1 MMVIKLIAEWEMA
14 ISTPELSKSRRA
26 TTISNHEL
34 ILAAI
39 DGTIGVV
46 RKKIRLMCVKS
57 VDKSHVSA
65 FIE

>member
-14 ISTPELSKSRRA
+14 ISNPELSKSRRA

-34 ILAAI
+34 ILTAI

-46 RKKIRLMCVKS
+46 RRNLGQYVLNRLINRM
-57 VDKSHVSA
+57 
-65 FIE
+65 FPRL

>member
-1 MMVIKLIAEWEMA
+1 MVIKLIAEWEMA
-14 ISTPELSKSRRA
+14 ISNLELSKSRRA

-46 RKKIRLMCVKS
+46 RKKIG
-57 VDKSHVSA
+57 
-65 FIE
+65 

>member
-1 MMVIKLIAEWEMA
+1 MMVIKLIAVWEME
-14 ISTPELSKSRRA
+14 ISNLELSKSRRA

-46 RKKIRLMCVKS
+46 RRNLG
-57 VDKSHVSA
+57 
-65 FIE
+65 

>member
-14 ISTPELSKSRRA
+14 ISNPELSKSRRA

-34 ILAAI
+34 ILTAI

-46 RKKIRLMCVKS
+46 RKKIG
-57 VDKSHVSA
+57 
-65 FIE
+65 